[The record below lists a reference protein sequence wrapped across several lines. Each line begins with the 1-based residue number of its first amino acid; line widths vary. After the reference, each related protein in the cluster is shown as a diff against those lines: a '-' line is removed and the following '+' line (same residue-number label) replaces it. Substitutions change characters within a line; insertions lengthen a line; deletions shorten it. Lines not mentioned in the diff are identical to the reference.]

1 MRSAV
6 ELLTAARQLLLG
18 CSEGSASRNGTST
31 SREEQGKEELRQ
43 GAAGGLATGWWGWQE
58 GAQSVVLGGCE
69 PRAVLVSG
77 AAASPN
83 PKFSL

>member
-1 MRSAV
+1 M

-18 CSEGSASRNGTST
+18 CSEGSASRNGTSP

-43 GAAGGLATGWWGWQE
+43 GAAGGFATGWRGWQE

-69 PRAVLVSG
+69 PRAALASG
-77 AAASPN
+77 VAASLT